1 MLGRIEPMLR
11 GAGPRRGLGGG
22 ADGTTKRD
30 SSMGG
35 GVPTLGGGV
44 PILGGGVP
52 ILGGERGTSESMSGG
67 ALGFGAG
74 DGMRSVIGG
83 ASAGLKRS
91 SAMTAGGCSE

>member
-11 GAGPRRGLGGG
+11 GAGPKRGLGGG

-35 GVPTLGGGV
+35 GVP
-44 PILGGGVP
+44 ILGGGVP
-52 ILGGERGTSESMSGG
+52 TLGGERGTSESISGG

-74 DGMRSVIGG
+74 DGMRSVIGD
-83 ASAGLKRS
+83 ASAWLKRS